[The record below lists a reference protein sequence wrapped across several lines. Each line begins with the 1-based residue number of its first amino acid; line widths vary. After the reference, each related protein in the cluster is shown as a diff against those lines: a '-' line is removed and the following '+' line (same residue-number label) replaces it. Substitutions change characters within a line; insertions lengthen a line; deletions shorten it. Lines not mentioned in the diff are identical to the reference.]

1 MAEGQSR
8 GYNELMKN
16 MRAGGAEALL
26 SASALFSSFSPDELA
41 YLAEKS
47 EILELKDGQTVF
59 EPGAPGDRLY
69 LVASGSV
76 LVYAPPGNSVL
87 AELVAGDSFGELELL
102 TGAARNARSRVEG
115 ETRLLAFPAGGAAL
129 KDALADR
136 PAVAA
141 RILRSFLLV
150 VSGRTRKANA
160 LVKENSPIVREL
172 KRQVYGDKLTGL
184 FNKAYLEENLGSLLS
199 SPLALI
205 MMKPDNFK
213 DINDRFGHEAGDAAL
228 VLMARELGHAVGANA
243 VGECALGKPGIAVRY
258 MGNELAAVLPG
269 RDRAGALAA
278 ARCIQGRL
286 SSLDLSGA
294 TGDAALRFSMSL
306 GIALYPE
313 HGADAAALIKAVEG
327 LPLVGRSRGG
337 SLVLFPEDAA

>member
-1 MAEGQSR
+1 MAKDQSR
-8 GYNELMKN
+8 RYNDSMKN
-16 MRAGGAEALL
+16 LRASGAEALL
-26 SASALFSSFSPDELA
+26 STSALFSSFSPEELA

-69 LVASGSV
+69 IVASGSV
-76 LVYAPPGNSVL
+76 LVYAPGGNSVL

-102 TGAARNARSRVEG
+102 TGTVRNAFSRAEG
-115 ETRLLAFPAGGAAL
+115 ETKLLAFPAGGVAL
-129 KDALADR
+129 KDALAGR

-150 VSGRTRKANA
+150 VSGRTREANA

-184 FNKAYLEENLGSLLS
+184 YNKAYLEENLPSMLS

-228 VLMARELGHAVGANA
+228 VLMAGELGRAVG
-243 VGECALGKPGIAVRY
+243 GKTGIAVRY
-258 MGNELAAVLPG
+258 MGNELAAILPG
-269 RDRAGALAA
+269 RDREGALEA
-278 ARCIQGRL
+278 ARFIQDRL
-286 SSLDLSGA
+286 SSLDLSSA
-294 TGDAALRFSMSL
+294 TGDPTSHFSMSL

-313 HGADAAALIKAVEG
+313 HGADAAALIAATEG
-327 LPLVGRSRGG
+327 LPLVGRGRGG
-337 SLVLFPEDAA
+337 SLILFPEDAA

>member
-1 MAEGQSR
+1 
-8 GYNELMKN
+8 MKN
-16 MRAGGAEALL
+16 MSASGAEALL
-26 SASALFSSFSPDELA
+26 SASALFSSFSSDELA

-69 LVASGSV
+69 IIASGSV
-76 LVYAPPGNSVL
+76 LVYAPEANSVL

-115 ETRLLAFPAGGAAL
+115 ETKLLAFPAGGVAL
-129 KDALADR
+129 KDALAGR

-150 VSGRTRKANA
+150 VSGRTREANA

-184 FNKAYLEENLGSLLS
+184 YNKAYLEENLGSLLS
-199 SPLALI
+199 SPIALV

-228 VLMARELGHAVGANA
+228 VLMAGELNRIVGVNA
-243 VGECALGKPGIAVRY
+243 GIAVRY
-258 MGNELAAVLPG
+258 MGNELAAILPG
-269 RDRAGALAA
+269 RDREGALEA
-278 ARCIQGRL
+278 ARFIQDRL
-286 SSLDLSGA
+286 SSLDLSSA
-294 TGDAALRFSMSL
+294 TGDASSRFSMSL

-313 HGADAAALIKAVEG
+313 HGVGAAALIAAAEG
-327 LPLVGRSRGG
+327 LPLVGRGRGG
-337 SLVLFPEDAA
+337 SLILFPEDAA